1 MAAERRRVLG
11 GGAMREVLCL
21 ARLHKRYGPPG
32 TKVRAPLPPSALPKA
47 TRHY

>member
-32 TKVRAPLPPSALPKA
+32 TKVPALGAAKA
-47 TRHY
+47 TRHC